1 LQSAE
6 KQGQAMKQRSDRSI
20 DRRAGE
26 FRAAVQPA
34 GKDRLFADA
43 AELAQQIDPEEP
55 VFCFSAEALRGR
67 IGEYLSAF
75 PGEVTYAVK
84 ANPGEHIILTA
95 SACGLTTFDVASV
108 HEMKGVRSVAPR
120 AQFHYHNPIKSRQEI
135 EEAYHAFNCRRFA
148 ADDLQEIYKIAD
160 TIGRS
165 SGVEIAVRFRL
176 PRLGGSS
183 AHDFSSKFGATR
195 PEAVELLKS
204 VAALG
209 FGPVLTF
216 HPGSQCT
223 DPIAYVRHITAS
235 AKIARRAGVKLA
247 ALNVGGGFPARYR
260 DADVPPLPIFFSAI
274 AETLHRDFP
283 VDAPR
288 LECEP
293 GRGLVATCT
302 SLLTRIKLVKHRRD
316 EVFIND
322 GIYGALMEIYQVSDI
337 VPPARALRV
346 GGDLSGPT
354 RPWTIYGPTCD
365 PLDKLPVKFEL
376 PIDLRED
383 DFIEFGSIGA
393 YGAATSTR
401 FNGYGGAET
410 YFVREVFSA

>member
-1 LQSAE
+1 
-6 KQGQAMKQRSDRSI
+6 MKQPPTRSLERL
-20 DRRAGE
+20 RRKFHTAADAGN
-26 FRAAVQPA
+26 PD
-34 GKDRLFADA
+34 GLFTDA
-43 AELAQQIDPEEP
+43 AELARELNPDEP
-55 VFCFSAEALRGR
+55 VFCFSAEALRR
-67 IGEYLSAF
+67 RVSEFLTKF
-75 PGEVTYAVK
+75 PGEVSYAVK
-84 ANPGEHIILTA
+84 ANPAQHILLAA
-95 SACGLTTFDVASV
+95 SGCGLTMFDVASV
-108 HEMKGVRSVAPR
+108 HEMRSVHSVAPL
-120 AQFHYHNPIKSRQEI
+120 AQFHYHNPVKSRREI
-135 EEAYHAFNCRRFA
+135 DEAYHSFGCRRFA

-160 TIGRS
+160 TLGRS
-165 SGVEIAVRFRL
+165 SGIEIAVRFRL

-216 HPGSQCT
+216 HPGSQCI
-223 DPIAYVRHITAS
+223 DPMAYVRHITAS
-235 AKIARRAGVKLA
+235 AKIARRAGVRLA

-260 DADVPPLPIFFSAI
+260 DADVPPLAIFFTAI
-274 AETLHRDFP
+274 ADTARKEFLLEM
-283 VDAPR
+283 PR

-293 GRGLVATCT
+293 GRGLVAAST
-302 SLLTRIKLVKHRRD
+302 SLLTRIKLVKHNRD

-337 VPPARALRV
+337 VPPARAIRDGRQL
-346 GGDLSGPT
+346 LGPT
-354 RPWTIYGPTCD
+354 RLWTLYGPTCD
-365 PLDKLPVKFEL
+365 PLDRLPVKFEL
-376 PIDLRED
+376 PVDLREA

-410 YFVREVFSA
+410 HFVCEVLSG

>member
-1 LQSAE
+1 MKQPPTRNFERLRREFNAPAE
-6 KQGQAMKQRSDRSI
+6 K
-20 DRRAGE
+20 
-26 FRAAVQPA
+26 
-34 GKDRLFADA
+34 GKGDRLFANA
-43 AELAQQIDPEEP
+43 AELAKELDPDEP
-55 VFCFSAEALRGR
+55 VFCFSAEALRQR
-67 IGEYLSAF
+67 VREFLTTF
-75 PGEVTYAVK
+75 PGEVSYAVK
-84 ANPGEHIILTA
+84 ANPGQHILLAA
-95 SACGLTTFDVASV
+95 SGCGLTRFDVASV
-108 HEMKGVRSVAPR
+108 HEMRSVHSVAPR
-120 AQFHYHNPIKSRQEI
+120 AQFHYHNPVKSRREI
-135 EEAYHAFNCRRFA
+135 HEAYHSFGCRRFA

-160 TIGRS
+160 TLGRS
-165 SGVEIAVRFRL
+165 SAIEIAVRFRL

-216 HPGSQCT
+216 HPGSQCI
-223 DPIAYVRHITAS
+223 DPMAYVRHITAA

-260 DADVPPLPIFFSAI
+260 DADVLPLAIFFAAI
-274 AETLHRDFP
+274 ADTARKEFSP
-283 VDAPR
+283 EMPR

-293 GRGLVATCT
+293 GRGLVATST
-302 SLLTRIKLVKHRRD
+302 SLLTRIKLLKHNRN

-337 VPPARALRV
+337 VPPARAIRDGAQLQ
-346 GGDLSGPT
+346 GPT
-354 RPWTIYGPTCD
+354 RLWTVYGPTCD
-365 PLDKLPVKFEL
+365 PLDRLPVKFEL
-376 PIDLRED
+376 PLDLREG

-401 FNGYGGAET
+401 FNGYGAGET
-410 YFVREVFSA
+410 YFVREVLSV

>member
-1 LQSAE
+1 
-6 KQGQAMKQRSDRSI
+6 MKQPSNRNLERL
-20 DRRAGE
+20 RRE
-26 FRAAVQPA
+26 FHAPAVA
-34 GKDRLFADA
+34 GKRDRLFADA
-43 AELAQQIDPEEP
+43 AEVAKELDPEGP
-55 VFCFSAEALRGR
+55 VFCFSAEALRR
-67 IGEYLSAF
+67 RVGEFLGTF
-75 PGEVTYAVK
+75 PGEVSYAVK
-84 ANPGEHIILTA
+84 ANPGEHIILAA
-95 SACGLTTFDVASV
+95 SGCGLTKFDVASV
-108 HEMKGVRSVAPR
+108 HEMRGVHSVAPR
-120 AQFHYHNPIKSRQEI
+120 AQFHYHNPVKSRREI
-135 EEAYHAFNCRRFA
+135 DEAYHAFGCRRFA

-165 SGVEIAVRFRL
+165 SGIEIAVRFRL

-204 VAALG
+204 IAALG

-223 DPIAYVRHITAS
+223 DPMAYVRHITAA

-260 DADVPPLPIFFSAI
+260 DADVPPLPIFFTAI
-274 AETLHRDFP
+274 ADTARKEFSP
-283 VDAPR
+283 EMPR

-293 GRGLVATCT
+293 GRGLVAAST
-302 SLLTRIKLVKHRRD
+302 SLLTRIKLVKHNRD

-337 VPPARALRV
+337 VPPARATR
-346 GGDLSGPT
+346 GGEQLVGPT
-354 RPWTIYGPTCD
+354 RLWTVYGPTCD
-365 PLDKLPVKFEL
+365 PLDRLPVKFEL
-376 PIDLRED
+376 PVDLRED

-401 FNGYGGAET
+401 FNGYGAGET
-410 YFVREVFSA
+410 HFVREVLSV